1 MIYIEEHDD
10 KHGNK
15 NVDKDDKHDR
25 RDVKDVYGGDKKQD
39 DKIYAKWDKKVDK
52 RMTRNMRNIARHT
65 IKARKV

>member
-10 KHGNK
+10 KQGNK

-65 IKARKV
+65 IKARKA